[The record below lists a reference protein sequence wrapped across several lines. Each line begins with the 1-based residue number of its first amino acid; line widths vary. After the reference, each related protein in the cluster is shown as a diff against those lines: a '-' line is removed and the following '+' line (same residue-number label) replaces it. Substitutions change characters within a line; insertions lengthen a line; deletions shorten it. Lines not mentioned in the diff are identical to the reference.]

1 MDYIQM
7 DWKMCWF
14 DGAKHSTFYSTLFPV
29 GFCYSQNF
37 VEFSAQN
44 LNNTYLGQNSQFWLR
59 EMSFFFFFTPITNGI
74 SEPKKEKKLEGFFF
88 PIKNL
93 TFPLS
98 GMGSH

>member
-1 MDYIQM
+1 M

-59 EMSFFFFFTPITNGI
+59 EISFFFFYPYNKWYFRAK
-74 SEPKKEKKLEGFFF
+74 ERKKIGRLFF
-88 PIKNL
+88 PHKKSDFSTEWNGKSL
-93 TFPLS
+93 K
-98 GMGSH
+98 